1 MVKTAKFA
9 TMLALG
15 LLLCLIAACSPA
27 QDKPFYTR
35 VSDAKLKA
43 GDTIPAPTGDVILT
57 VTGKIGTTNKDKSIV
72 MDRAMIESVGQVEY
86 KVTDPFENKPFV
98 YRGVLVSDLLGLWKV
113 ADDAKSL
120 RFTALDDYQRNV
132 ALAEIHKYPVLFAL
146 QRDGQDLPATL
157 APAMLVYPYDNF
169 TFDQKIYNNYWAWQ
183 IKTIEVQ

>member
-1 MVKTAKFA
+1 MKRSFA
-9 TMLALG
+9 PLKILALG
-15 LLLCLIAACSPA
+15 LLICLIAACSPSS
-27 QDKPFYTR
+27 QTFYTR

-43 GDTIPAPTGDVILT
+43 GDAIPAPTGPVIVT
-57 VTGKIGTTNKDKSIV
+57 VTGKIGTTNQDKAIV
-72 MDRAMIESVGQVEY
+72 MDRATIESVGQVEY

-120 RFTALDDYQRNV
+120 KFTALDDYQINV
-132 ALAEIHKYPVLFAL
+132 SLTEIRKYPVLFAL
-146 QRDGQDLPATL
+146 QRDGQDLPATR